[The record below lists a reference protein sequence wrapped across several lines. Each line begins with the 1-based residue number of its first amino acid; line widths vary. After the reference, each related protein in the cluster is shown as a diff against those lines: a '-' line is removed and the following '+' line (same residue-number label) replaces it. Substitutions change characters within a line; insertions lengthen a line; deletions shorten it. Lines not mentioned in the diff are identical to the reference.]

1 MSTQPNPYLTP
12 EEYLAIER
20 AAEFRSEYLDGGMY
34 AMSGGTLNHAAI
46 VGNTL
51 FQLMSQLQGTKCRAF
66 ANDLR
71 LHSAMHRM
79 FTYPDIVVICGAPA
93 FLDQRRDTIVDA
105 TVIVEVL
112 SPSTKSYDRGDKFAF
127 YRSLPSFADYL
138 LLAQNAVQA
147 EHHARQPDGSWLL
160 REFSSPA
167 AQIELTSVGCRLDL
181 GSLYTTVDFEPADFS
196 G

>member
-1 MSTQPNPYLTP
+1 MTT

-20 AAEFRSEYLDGGMY
+20 SAEFRSEYRDGGMY
-34 AMSGGTLNHAAI
+34 AVSGGTLNHARI
-46 VGNTL
+46 VANAL
-51 FQLMSQLQGTKCRAF
+51 FQLMSQLQGTKCEVV

-71 LHSAMHRM
+71 LHSAAHRM
-79 FTYPDIVVICGAPA
+79 FTYPDIIVICGAPA

-138 LLAQNAVQA
+138 LLAQNAVRA

-160 REFSSPA
+160 REFNSSA

-181 GSLYTTVDFEPADFS
+181 GSLYNSVDFEPAELSD
-196 G
+196 